1 MTKKLSALCDGCE
14 SNFSLIFDENI
25 VKEYDDITCPFCKE
39 VIESVVEE
47 NKLSDFDEDYF
58 DE

>member
-1 MTKKLSALCDGCE
+1 MKIGAKIE
-14 SNFSLIFDENI
+14 INN
-25 VKEYDDITCPFCKE
+25 KEYDDITCPFCKE